1 MFLLLC
7 GLLFVEDK
15 AEMIQA
21 PAGSKS
27 AQLEVQSGG
36 LVLRDGEAG
45 AAFGTVRVGKGK
57 RQLSYFIVVKHELGK
72 AEKSECNED
81 ADVDNKKGKTKQ
93 TISLDG
99 KAVEIVYEVRLGDK
113 EAGET
118 LTINKKAYDPKK
130 GRVFLL
136 DLTGETPRWEQRK
149 IDLPAEV
156 EANNKKAT
164 EELAKKVLASVAEKD
179 KKAKEFI
186 EKASGK

>member
-7 GLLFVEDK
+7 GLLLFEDK
-15 AEMIQA
+15 AETIQA
-21 PAGSKS
+21 PTGSKS

-57 RQLSYFIVVKHELGK
+57 RQLSYFLVVKHELGK
-72 AEKSECNED
+72 AEKTEFDEG
-81 ADVDNKKGKTKQ
+81 AEADNKKGKTNQ
-93 TISLDG
+93 RIAVDRV
-99 KAVEIVYEVRLGDK
+99 VEIVYEIRLGEK

-118 LTINKKAYDPKK
+118 LTINSKAQDLKK

-136 DLTGETPRWEQRK
+136 DLTGEAPRWEQRK

-164 EELAKKVLASVAEKD
+164 EELAKKVLASVAAKD

-186 EKASGK
+186 DKANGK